1 MRNKEEKNKMN
12 ATAIKSID
20 KSKHTGLST
29 NKKKLLKSQMGSAS
43 ANVDLNKVLEWWKY
57 EHN

>member
-1 MRNKEEKNKMN
+1 MN